1 MTPIIT
7 LEGIDGSGKST
18 ICNMIK
24 EKLKNNDKI
33 LISKFPNDK
42 YEVEIKKMLQ
52 TNESE
57 SSNFEVSKK
66 LVKLFLDNFEY
77 YSKNIMDKYDLCIF
91 DRYIMSYFAYQSMN
105 LSKEYV
111 IEEFK
116 KRDIRIPDLV
126 IHLDIKPTKSMDR
139 LVGSGR
145 KESDKFFENISSLM
159 KIDYNYKY
167 FYFRNKEAF
176 YKTLCDFDVN
186 DLSIEEVYKKVIT
199 AIGTVKDVDFTKL

>member
-24 EKLKNNDKI
+24 EKLKGNDKI

-42 YEVEIKKMLQ
+42 YEVEIKKLLQ

-57 SSNFEVSKK
+57 SSNFEVSRK
-66 LVKLFLDNFEY
+66 LVKLFLDDFEH
-77 YSKNIMDKYDLCIF
+77 YSKNVMDKYDICIF

-126 IHLDIKPTKSMDR
+126 IHLDIKPAKSMVR

-145 KESDKFFENISSLM
+145 KESDKFFENIDSLM
-159 KIDYNYKY
+159 KIDVNYRY

-186 DLSIEEVYKKVIT
+186 DLSIEEVYKKVVT